1 MVRLLQEY
9 SDVLLMFLLKGL
21 RPQKWRETRA
31 TIAPAELNRLIAI
44 GLKRLAEVKS
54 DASEAIN

>member
-1 MVRLLQEY
+1 
-9 SDVLLMFLLKGL
+9 MFLLKGL